1 MESTTSS
8 SAAAEPSKGST
19 TAMKQWELENKV
31 RATDE
36 FYKYDASKMKLLHKE
51 APWKKSAQYFT
62 SVKMSALALVKIV
75 MHAKTGKGKAG
86 RISADSGNWI
96 EVMGV
101 MQGYVTDNTLVVLD
115 SFALPVEAHEVE
127 CNLTQQATEYL
138 VGYKELAE
146 KVGKGEPVIGWYHS
160 HPGYQCFLSKTDCTS
175 QRRYQQYSDP
185 FLAVVVD
192 PVRTISTGKV
202 EVKAFRTLP
211 EDQVSDEA
219 LPGETLGGSGNDKI
233 AELGVYAHW
242 YYELPIEVF
251 KCSSDEIA
259 LQLLWGKFWSSTLAS
274 SPLATNR
281 FFIDRQIASI
291 HKSLERCEA
300 DVGPGAGTQPLQK
313 SISTSSKKVPSDDT
327 QLSQATA
334 ASDTLAGEVLQG
346 LLGMVIKDAVFNLRE
361 HTKSAATCV
370 QDKQKQL

>member
-1 MESTTSS
+1 MESKPEST
-8 SAAAEPSKGST
+8 GST
-19 TAMKQWELENKV
+19 ALKQWELENKV
-31 RATDE
+31 TATDE
-36 FYKYDASKMKLLHKE
+36 YYKYDAAQMKQQHKE
-51 APWKKSAQYFT
+51 APWKKTSHYFT

-86 RISADSGNWI
+86 RISSDSGNWI

-101 MQGYVTDNTLVVLD
+101 MQGYVKDNTLVILD

-138 VGYKELAE
+138 VRYKELAE
-146 KVGKGEPVIGWYHS
+146 KAGKGEPVVGWYHS

-202 EVKAFRTLP
+202 EIKAFRTLP
-211 EDQVSDEA
+211 EDQVSDDA
-219 LPGETLGGSGNDKI
+219 LPGEPGSGTTTNEKI

-251 KCSSDEIA
+251 KCSADEKA

-274 SPLATNR
+274 SPLTTNR
-281 FFIDRQIASI
+281 FFIDRQISSV
-291 HKSLERCEA
+291 HKALERAEA
-300 DVGPGAGTQPLQK
+300 DISGPQ
-313 SISTSSKKVPSDDT
+313 SITATSTTSSTSTTTSKNNT
-327 QLSQATA
+327 QSESLLSQATN
-334 ASDTLAGEVLQG
+334 ASDSLTSEVLQG
-346 LLGMVIKDAVFNLRE
+346 LLGVAVKDTVFNLKGQE
-361 HTKSAATCV
+361 CPKSGNKRKAA
-370 QDKQKQL
+370 